1 MALIEQRFATVMDST
16 RPQPGGGVI
25 TEQLDSQLGGLALQA
40 PGSATEALNI
50 SYEINRILDCGLDK
64 ETLSICIALLENGV
78 NPEVGTDQ
86 GAVATQALHVS
97 CSATARWDPA
107 QGQRVGHLVLLAQ
120 QDCTHTVL
128 AHT

>member
-78 NPEVGTDQ
+78 NPEALAEVVKRLRQ
-86 GAVATQALHVS
+86 QAAGAARQTQL
-97 CSATARWDPA
+97 
-107 QGQRVGHLVLLAQ
+107 Q
-120 QDCTHTVL
+120 Q
-128 AHT
+128 